1 MCATCLSFIHL
12 FEHLSSGIR
21 LCTNT
26 NKTKYLHLNFKFLF
40 TLAENLYG
48 LPRWLIGK
56 DSACQSEDARN
67 PGSIPGSG
75 RSPGAGNSNPIQYSC
90 LENSMDRE
98 ARWVTVHEVPK
109 ESDTTE
115 HTSVCTLLS
124 VGLVHRKAQHPL
136 PRIIHLL

>member
-48 LPRWLIGK
+48 LPRWLSVKTLPDNQKMQETQVRSLGQEDPLGQEI
-56 DSACQSEDARN
+56 ATQSSILAWKIPWTEK
-67 PGSIPGSG
+67 PGGLQSMGS
-75 RSPGAGNSNPIQYSC
+75 
-90 LENSMDRE
+90 
-98 ARWVTVHEVPK
+98 PK
-109 ESDTTE
+109 SLTQL
-115 HTSVCTLLS
+115 STLLS
-124 VGLVHRKAQHPL
+124 AHFCLSV
-136 PRIIHLL
+136 

>member
-48 LPRWLIGK
+48 LPRWLSVKTLPGNQKMQETQVRSLGQEDPLGQEI
-56 DSACQSEDARN
+56 ATQSSILAWKIPWTEK
-67 PGSIPGSG
+67 PGGLQSMGS
-75 RSPGAGNSNPIQYSC
+75 
-90 LENSMDRE
+90 
-98 ARWVTVHEVPK
+98 PK
-109 ESDTTE
+109 SLTQL
-115 HTSVCTLLS
+115 STLLS
-124 VGLVHRKAQHPL
+124 AHFCLLV
-136 PRIIHLL
+136 